1 MRESTTASGEG
12 DARAV
17 TRSYRDGLYAT
28 YVTTHAGVNDARAR
42 ASADAYLRVN
52 FRRHLPTDRSARIAD
67 IGCGAGELLAFLA
80 SEGYTNA
87 IGVDGSA
94 QQVELADA
102 RGIAAVRHGDA
113 SVFLAEHVGEFD
125 AIFAIDLLEHLAK
138 DEVID
143 MLRLVRAALR
153 PGGRFVAQTCNA
165 ASPMFGR
172 IRYGDFTHELAFT
185 DRSIAQAF
193 AAAELMPMGAC
204 EVEVPRHDAKS
215 RVRAAAWVCVRTAA
229 AAYVA
234 IETGVTRGHVLTQ
247 NLIAVARRDDGVRE
261 VR

>member
-1 MRESTTASGEG
+1 MREAATVSGRDDVRG
-12 DARAV
+12 AKRD
-17 TRSYRDGLYAT
+17 YRDGLYAT
-28 YVTTHAGVNDARAR
+28 YVTTHAGANDARAR
-42 ASADAYLRVN
+42 ASAGAYLRAN
-52 FRRHLPTDRSARIAD
+52 FRRHLPDDRSARIAA
-67 IGCGAGELLAFLA
+67 IGCGSGELLAFLA
-80 SEGYTNA
+80 SEGYTKA

-94 QQVELADA
+94 QQVEIAHA
-102 RGIAAVRHGDA
+102 RGLVGVRRGDA
-113 SVFLAEHVGEFD
+113 LAFLLEHAGEFD
-125 AIFAIDLLEHLAK
+125 TIFAIDLLEHLAK

-143 MLRLVRAALR
+143 LLRLVRSALK

-193 AAAELMPMGAC
+193 AEAGLTPIGVY

-215 RVRAAAWVCVRTAA
+215 RVRAAAWACVRTAA

-234 IETGVTRGHVLTQ
+234 IETGVTRGYVLTQ
-247 NLIAVARRDDGVRE
+247 NLIAVAQRGDGVRE
-261 VR
+261 VQ